1 MLVRKD
7 DGPEQ
12 VQKTLNTMFKYGE
25 MKLQATHTLN
35 DASGKDTY
43 GFFTRMKVIYELL
56 EWNKETNP
64 LQ

>member
-1 MLVRKD
+1 
-7 DGPEQ
+7 
-12 VQKTLNTMFKYGE
+12 
-25 MKLQATHTLN
+25 LN

-64 LQ
+64 L